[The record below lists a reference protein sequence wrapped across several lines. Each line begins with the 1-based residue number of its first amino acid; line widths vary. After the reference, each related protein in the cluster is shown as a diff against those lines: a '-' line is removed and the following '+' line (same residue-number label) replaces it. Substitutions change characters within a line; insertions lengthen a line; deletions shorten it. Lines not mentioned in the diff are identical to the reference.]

1 MASSICNRDGKGHK
15 TMRIRETDAKILYH
29 FVVLDERFEVLLK
42 GHIYEQRNV
51 MLTYRH
57 NAPNDGQVSGDYST
71 YDTILQIIPTG
82 VLPTI
87 QFGTEETIK
96 EFL

>member
-1 MASSICNRDGKGHK
+1 MTQIREADGKV
-15 TMRIRETDAKILYH
+15 IYH

-57 NAPNDGQVSGDYST
+57 NAPNDGQVSEHYSSF
-71 YDTILQIIPTG
+71 DAILQIILTG
-82 VLPTI
+82 ALPTI
-87 QFGTEETIK
+87 QFGDENTIEK
-96 EFL
+96 FIYDNNMA